1 MTDLSKLLNA
11 EQLEAA
17 TAPDGPLLILAAA
30 GTGKTRTLVYRVV
43 HLIERGVPAH
53 EIMLLTFTNRAARE
67 MLDRAEAATNGV
79 ISGLWGGTFH
89 HVANRILR
97 KFAPRVGFRRD
108 FAILDAEDQKSVM
121 GACIKVFGFKSKEFT
136 RREAVLS
143 LVSGAANRGV
153 ELAGYIEDKAD
164 AMEVPA
170 EQIIQVANA
179 YSDRKN
185 EMGAMDFDDLLV
197 KSLHLLRYDPEVRTY
212 YQESFKH
219 ILVDEYQDTNTLQ
232 SEFVDILAAGYRNL
246 SVVGDDFQCI
256 YSWRGSNYENI
267 MNFPERYPDARIVK
281 LEQNYRSRP
290 EILRVANESIKHN
303 EKQFKKTLR
312 PTRTSNGAKPVVY
325 DVYSDREQSDR
336 ALEAINS
343 AVAAGYTY
351 DDIAVLYRAH
361 FHALDIELSL
371 NRAQIPYAITSGLGF
386 FEQAHIKDVLS
397 LIRLSVFP
405 SEFIS
410 FSRIMSLL
418 PGVGSATVE
427 RVWKKLGSVY
437 EAGKSEHRENL
448 LALLP
453 AKAVGDWKPVGDA
466 LGKFVEDNS
475 RNIPGAVSDL
485 VNSFYSS
492 FYNKYL
498 ERQYENAKERHDD
511 IMGLV
516 VDIQRNPDIREYLSN
531 IALLTNVDREGD
543 RKKDPNDNRPRVL
556 LSTVHQAKGL
566 EWPVVI
572 IIWLV
577 EGMFPSPRAIEEDPT
592 GAEERRLFY
601 VAATRAKDRLHLMV
615 PRKRYMYDRGQID
628 CLPSRFL
635 RELPDGLVDEV
646 KSTYG
651 YPQYMRGPAFSYRG
665 INRGFIRE

>member
-17 TAPDGPLLILAAA
+17 TAPDGPLLVLAAA

-43 HLIERGVPAH
+43 HLIERGTPAQ

-67 MLDRAEAATNGV
+67 MLERAEAATNGV

-97 KFAPRVGFRRD
+97 KYAPRVGFRRD
-108 FAILDAEDQKSVM
+108 FAILDAEDQKSVL
-121 GACIKVFGFKSKEFT
+121 GACIKGCGFKPKEFP

-143 LVSGAANRGV
+143 LISGAANRGIDF
-153 ELAGYIEDKAD
+153 ADYIEDKAE

-170 EQIIQVANA
+170 DQIMQVADA
-179 YSDRKN
+179 YSNRKTG
-185 EMGAMDFDDLLV
+185 MGAMDFDDLLV
-197 KSLHLLRYDPEVRTY
+197 KSLYLLREDSEVRTY
-212 YQESFKH
+212 YQERFKH
-219 ILVDEYQDTNTLQ
+219 ILVDEYQDTNILQ
-232 SEFVDILAAGYRNL
+232 SEFIDILSAGYRNL

-267 MNFPERYPDARIVK
+267 MNFPERYPDVRIVK

-290 EILRVANESIKHN
+290 EILRIANESIKHN

-312 PTRTSNGAKPVVY
+312 PTRESNGVKPLMY

-336 ALEAINS
+336 TLEAINS
-343 AVAAGYTY
+343 AVAAGYSY
-351 DDIAVLYRAH
+351 NDIAILYRAH
-361 FHALDIELSL
+361 FHSLDIELSL
-371 NRAQIPYAITSGLGF
+371 GRAQIPYAITSGLGF
-386 FEQAHIKDVLS
+386 FEQAHVKDVLS
-397 LIRLSVFP
+397 LMRLAVFP

-418 PGVGSATVE
+418 PGVGAATVE
-427 RVWKKLGSVY
+427 RIWKNLGSVF
-437 EAGKSEHRENL
+437 EAGKSDHRANL

-453 AKAVGDWKPVGDA
+453 AKAVEEWKPVSDA
-466 LGKFVEDNS
+466 LGKFVEDDS
-475 RNIPGAVSDL
+475 KKIPGAVSDL
-485 VNSFYSS
+485 VSGFVSS
-492 FYNKYL
+492 FYRKHL
-498 ERQYENAKERHDD
+498 ERQYENAEERHDE
-511 IMGLV
+511 ITELV
-516 VDIQRNPDIREYLSN
+516 VDMQRNPDIREYLAN

-543 RKKDPNDNRPRVL
+543 RKTESSENKPHVL

-577 EGMFPSPRAIEEDPT
+577 EGMFPSSRAIEEDPT

-601 VAATRAKDRLHLMV
+601 VAATRAKDRLHMMV
-615 PRKRYMYDRGQID
+615 PRKRYMHDGGQMD

-646 KSTYG
+646 KSSYG